1 MEDQLYDVR
10 ENIIFG
16 EDSYENSLKKY
27 IGDIRMFYHLYLD
40 NAKRLIDIGALEKDS
55 RLNNSPTVEAFMSF
69 AEHVLKEYDGMD
81 VEFFGYSVRKE
92 RNDYSR
98 VTIDG
103 IRVIGNML
111 RSENKEIVNEFKEF
125 CQKADNLNI
134 WADYLEA
141 WWN

>member
-27 IGDIRMFYHLYLD
+27 IGDIRMFYHLSLD
-40 NAKRLIDIGALEKDS
+40 NAKRLIDICALEKDS

-81 VEFFGYSVRKE
+81 VEFFG
-92 RNDYSR
+92 
-98 VTIDG
+98 
-103 IRVIGNML
+103 
-111 RSENKEIVNEFKEF
+111 
-125 CQKADNLNI
+125 
-134 WADYLEA
+134 
-141 WWN
+141 